1 MYGSRIAQKLIPARA
16 QKMSSRARSG
26 MYPHGLI

>member
-16 QKMSSRARSG
+16 QKCHPARAQECILMG
-26 MYPHGLI
+26 